1 MGKQSLIDGMILSS
15 IALYSSPAIQSVD
28 PHTPG
33 NFPLNVSRSAAD
45 EGALHIQSLKHQISG
60 DPMSLSVRILYE
72 TAAIATM
79 TIAITR
85 RQISKIIEF

>member
-1 MGKQSLIDGMILSS
+1 
-15 IALYSSPAIQSVD
+15 
-28 PHTPG
+28 
-33 NFPLNVSRSAAD
+33 
-45 EGALHIQSLKHQISG
+45 
-60 DPMSLSVRILYE
+60 MSLSVRILYE